1 MTFFNKKKPARA
13 LLTTVLMTALATV
26 LPIQKAGAVV
36 TNEGTDIESI
46 KRQLKPELHR
56 DKSFRPDWFRP
67 TAGTL
72 SGYTL
77 ALLNYVYTWR
87 MSRPLINRLALY
99 GYAITPESPELF
111 DSDELYDLNEAVPKL
126 TKDSA
131 SPNYETDLPDSA
143 LIENYLRTLTPSSS
157 FNPLTPDDITP
168 DTLKKKVT
176 EITAWLKSEQ
186 AQPVRDMLIKKNDD
200 AIEEQLNKFSERY
213 RERYRDENKPALPL
227 LLDGVPVVIKDEI
240 KVAGYS
246 TTFGLLPQNFISP
259 STGNS
264 PTNQADTTDSDVVSH
279 LRESG
284 AIILGKSNQHIF
296 GLGATGLNPQ
306 YPQLAN
312 PFNSH
317 YVPGGSS
324 SGSAV
329 AVQTGIVPLAIGTDG
344 GGSVSIPAAISGVQG
359 LKPTVDKISTANY
372 DSAEKHL
379 VAIGLLG
386 KDFATIARGYMATA
400 KKYPTKKILDQQ
412 KALTIGIDSRWFQ
425 HASQEVAETT
435 LSCVQTLMD
444 SLKTRLIAEQVT
456 LLAMTY
462 LPENHEKQL
471 WNTHMVLFAKGEAT
485 SQARY
490 INTPNI
496 PAETNMALGMGAAL
510 TEANENNANSN
521 RRILKEHFNKNIFSR
536 ADIIVMPTTLT
547 TAPKIGAYRQNGELD
562 LSKAYQLSSH
572 TSLANLTDSPRVSI
586 LCGFDKDNLPI
597 GLQLMGPDDSELLL
611 IQVAATLEQA
621 LQPRIESS
629 AAWQQ
634 RIHFTPAQ

>member
-1 MTFFNKKKPARA
+1 MNRLMTFFNKKKPARA

-26 LPIQKAGAVV
+26 LPIQKAGAGV
-36 TNEGTDIESI
+36 TDEGTDIESI

-67 TAGTL
+67 IAGTL

-77 ALLNYVYTWR
+77 ALLNYAYTWS
-87 MSRPLINRLALY
+87 MPRPLINRLALY

-111 DSDELYDLNEAVPKL
+111 DPEELHSLNKTVTL
-126 TKDSA
+126 TQNSA
-131 SPNYETDLPDSA
+131 SPNYETDRPDSA
-143 LIENYLRTLTPSSS
+143 LIEHYLRTLTPSSS

-168 DTLKKKVT
+168 DTLKKKVD

-186 AQPVRDMLIKKNDD
+186 AQPVRDMLIKKNND
-200 AIEEQLNKFSERY
+200 AIEEQLNKFS
-213 RERYRDENKPALPL
+213 ERYRDENKPALPL

-240 KVAGYS
+240 NVAGYS

-264 PTNQADTTDSDVVSH
+264 PTNQAATTDSDVVSH

-312 PFNSH
+312 PFNSR

-344 GGSVSIPAAISGVQG
+344 GGSVSIPAAISGVQA
-359 LKPTVDKISTANY
+359 LKPTLNKISTANY
-372 DSAEKHL
+372 DSAEKNL

-400 KKYPTKKILDQQ
+400 RKYPTEEISQQQ
-412 KALTIGIDSRWFQ
+412 KTLTIGIDSRWFQ

-562 LSKAYQLSSH
+562 LSKAYLLSSH
-572 TSLANLTDSPRVSI
+572 TSLANLTGSPRVSI

-597 GLQLMGPDDSELLL
+597 GLQLMGPDNSELLL

-621 LQPRIESS
+621 LKNEIENSE
-629 AAWQQ
+629 AWQQ